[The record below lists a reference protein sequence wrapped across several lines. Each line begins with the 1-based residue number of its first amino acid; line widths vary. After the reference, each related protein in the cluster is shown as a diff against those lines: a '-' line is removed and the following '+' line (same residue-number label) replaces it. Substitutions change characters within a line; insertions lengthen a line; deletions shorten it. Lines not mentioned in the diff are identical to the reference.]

1 MATSLDSFN
10 DLKELGIDCEDS
22 DSLTDAFNKAANHL
36 PNLLPNVD
44 NHTLLSLYGYYKQGS
59 QGPCNTPK
67 PSWFDMKAKSKW
79 EAWSKLGDMP
89 QNKAKQIYIETI
101 KTLDPTFNVPEKE
114 SWVSVSVPQN
124 LEGFKEAKEKTVAD
138 FVKEENYLE
147 VAKLLESPSIAKDL
161 INKLDEEGLGLIHWA
176 ADRGS
181 VDILEL
187 LFKCGANVD
196 LQDSDGQTA
205 LHYAS
210 SCGHL
215 ECIKILLTCNARR
228 DIVDGEGLSPEDV
241 ACDDAVKELL
251 VNFK

>member
-10 DLKELGIDCEDS
+10 DLKELGIDCEDN
-22 DSLTDAFNKAANHL
+22 DSLTDTFNKAANHL
-36 PNLLPNVD
+36 QNLLPNVD
-44 NHTLLSLYGYYKQGS
+44 NHTLLSLYGYYKQGL
-59 QGPCNTPK
+59 QGSCNTPK
-67 PSWFDMKAKSKW
+67 PSWYDMKAKSKW
-79 EAWSKLGDMP
+79 EAWNKLGDMP
-89 QNKAKQIYIETI
+89 QNEAKQIYIQTI
-101 KTLDPTFNVPEKE
+101 KNLDPSFNVTEKE

-124 LEGFKEAKEKTVAD
+124 PETFKETKEKTLVD
-138 FVKEENYLE
+138 FVKEGNYLQ
-147 VAKLLESPSIAKDL
+147 VAKLLPISKDL

-181 VDILEL
+181 VDILEV
-187 LFKCGANVD
+187 LFKCGADVN

-215 ECIKILLTCNARR
+215 ECIKVLLTCNARQ
-228 DIVDGEGLSPEDV
+228 DIVDAEGLSPEDV
-241 ACDDAVKELL
+241 ASDDAVKELL